1 MELTIKTK
9 ERKLLFRF
17 TTRAWHNIEQ
27 QEGSI
32 GKLLERMS
40 GDDRPLDATCLLIAE
55 TATAGERFAGG
66 KEKITKDYVIDNL
79 TPRQVKQA
87 GEMAKTAVSIG
98 MRRQELDQDDNEVID
113 AYLEEAKAL
122 ERAKKESAE
131 RMTDRTSPR
140 DSASD
145 TV

>member
-1 MELTIKTK
+1 MELVFETK

-17 TTRAWHNIEQ
+17 TTRAWWNIEQ
-27 QEGSI
+27 QEGSLS
-32 GKLLERMS
+32 KLLERMN
-40 GDDRPLDATCLLIAE
+40 GDDRPLDATCMLIAE
-55 TATAGERFAGG
+55 TATAGERYNGG
-66 KEKITKDYVIDNL
+66 KEKITKDYVIDHL
-79 TPRQVKQA
+79 TPAQVKQA
-87 GEMAKTAVSIG
+87 AKMAKSAVTIG

-140 DSASD
+140 DNASD

>member
-1 MELTIKTK
+1 MELVYEMK

-17 TTRAWHNIEQ
+17 TTRAWWNIEQ
-27 QEGSI
+27 QEGSLTR
-32 GKLLERMS
+32 LLERMNS
-40 GDDRPLDATCLLIAE
+40 DDRPLDATCVLIAE
-55 TATAGERFAGG
+55 TATAGERYSGS

-79 TPRQVKQA
+79 TPLQVKQA
-87 GEMAKTAVSIG
+87 ARIAKSAVTAG
-98 MRRQELDQDDNEVID
+98 MNRQELDQDDDEVID
-113 AYLEEAKAL
+113 AILLELQEQ
-122 ERAKKESAE
+122 ERAKKGHAE

>member
-1 MELTIKTK
+1 MELAFETK

-27 QEGSI
+27 QEGSLS
-32 GKLLERMS
+32 KLLDRMNS
-40 GDDRPLDATCLLIAE
+40 DDRPLDATCLLIAE

-79 TPRQVKQA
+79 TPQQVRQCA
-87 GEMAKTAVSIG
+87 SIAKSAVTAG
-98 MRRQELDQDDNEVID
+98 MRREDIDQDDNEVID
-113 AYLEEAKAL
+113 AILAEIEAE
-122 ERAKKESAE
+122 ERAKKERAA
-131 RMTDRTSPR
+131 RMTDRTSPQG
-140 DSASD
+140 SASD

>member
-1 MELTIKTK
+1 MELVFETK

-17 TTRAWHNIEQ
+17 TTRAWWNIEQ
-27 QEGSI
+27 QEGSLS
-32 GKLLERMS
+32 KLLERMN
-40 GDDRPLDATCLLIAE
+40 GDDRPLDATCTLIAE
-55 TATAGERFAGG
+55 TATAGERYNGG
-66 KEKITKDYVIDNL
+66 KEKITKDYVIDHL
-79 TPRQVKQA
+79 TPAQVKQA
-87 GEMAKTAVSIG
+87 AKMAKSAVTIG
-98 MRRQELDQDDNEVID
+98 MRRQELDQDDEEVID

-140 DSASD
+140 DNASD

>member
-1 MELTIKTK
+1 MELAFETK

-27 QEGSI
+27 QEGSLT
-32 GKLLERMS
+32 KLLDRMNS
-40 GDDRPLDATCLLIAE
+40 DDRPLDASCILIAE

-79 TPRQVKQA
+79 TPLQVKRCTA
-87 GEMAKTAVSIG
+87 IAKSAVTAG
-98 MRRQELDQDDNEVID
+98 MRREHIDQDDNEVID
-113 AYLEEAKAL
+113 AILLELEAE
-122 ERAKKESAE
+122 ERAKKERAA
-131 RMTDRTSPR
+131 RMTDRTSPQG
-140 DSASD
+140 SASG